1 MVEIGLQL
9 LAPHDSSPDPLA
21 SNSPQVPES
30 GPLTAIFEV
39 THKPYTIEGETET
52 PVPNFQMKTLQRLLR
67 YIDGRL
73 DSVTSTGGSS
83 SHRLSLQ
90 IQRGFPVLEPK
101 TISEEDESTRQPFPN
116 LRLAREPTLEELTFF
131 AEKLRGLKA
140 TFYASSK
147 SSFAHHLTSYL
158 TAWGMD
164 VSHIPTDG
172 CPIQVDTPPSRS
184 QSSSPEREG
193 PMSPNISEAGTQDQP
208 ASALSANGTPH
219 SCYPSFII
227 IDDDVAALQARLL
240 ETRMQMPNAP
250 APVRLKRPHLIP
262 GQRTRSTPSVPRAP
276 IKTASTDSLVILHF
290 TNLANFK
297 AVKDIM
303 QASFPWSTSSMNAL
317 PEVIVVPKP
326 AGPRRFLTALYTAI
340 TKPLVDPFFH
350 PIATSPMSPAGPAA
364 SPFFALNGTILTPDE
379 STTPN
384 NDKITESS
392 TSPTMP
398 ENLSDQ
404 QPNKPP
410 PASPLAFDDIE
421 YFSKAAKPFGGS
433 ASSGLLIQS
442 PDGRPAG
449 IFFDA
454 HPKPLSRSGSTS
466 RPNDKDGGL
475 KAAAER
481 RRGTVPKAVSGEIP
495 LKVGDTFSSLSK
507 PRVPPLRMSTSDTNQ
522 TKGKALETRT
532 IISSANGS
540 AALGVSTSMVPP
552 GSEQGR
558 ERTGEG
564 REKSG
569 RGSLPPNGLGNDATV
584 VTSSPLG
591 ASLSV
596 LPRVSSSRRSTDQKA
611 GAPIGKSKKGSE
623 IVPPISVLIVEG
635 EKSYPDSMAL
645 SDL

>member
-1 MVEIGLQL
+1 MG
-9 LAPHDSSPDPLA
+9 
-21 SNSPQVPES
+21 
-30 GPLTAIFEV
+30 IFEV
-39 THKPYTIEGETET
+39 THKPYTTESETEI
-52 PVPNFQMKTLQRLLR
+52 PAPNFQMKTLQRLLGF
-67 YIDGRL
+67 INGRL
-73 DSVTSTGGSS
+73 DSTTTTGGAS

-90 IQRGFPVLEPK
+90 LQRGFPVLEPK
-101 TISEEDESTRQPFPN
+101 IFSEEDESTRQPFPN
-116 LRLAREPTLEELTFF
+116 LRLAREPTLEELAFF

-172 CPIQVDTPPSRS
+172 CPIQVDTPPSKS
-184 QSSSPEREG
+184 QPSSPEREG
-193 PMSPNISEAGTQDQP
+193 PTLPNSSDAGTQDQP
-208 ASALSANGTPH
+208 VSALSANDTPQ
-219 SCYPSFII
+219 SCCPSFII

-240 ETRMQMPNAP
+240 EIRMQTPSAP
-250 APVRLKRPHLIP
+250 VPVRLKRPHLVP

-276 IKTASTDSLVILHF
+276 TKTASTDSLVILHF
-290 TNLANFK
+290 TNLVNFK
-297 AVKDIM
+297 VIKDIM
-303 QASFPWSTSSMNAL
+303 QASFPRSTSSMNVL

-350 PIATSPMSPAGPAA
+350 PIATSPMSPAGQAV
-364 SPFFALNGTILTPDE
+364 SPFFAPNGTILASDE

-384 NDKITESS
+384 NDKSTEPS
-392 TSPTMP
+392 TSPTIP
-398 ENLSDQ
+398 ENLSNQ
-404 QPNKPP
+404 QPNQPLPP
-410 PASPLAFDDIE
+410 SPLAFDDIE
-421 YFSKAAKPFGGS
+421 YFSKAARPFGGS

-466 RPNDKDGGL
+466 RPNDKEGGL

-481 RRGTVPKAVSGEIP
+481 RRSTVLKAVSGEIP
-495 LKVGDTFSSLSK
+495 LKVGDTLASLPK
-507 PRVPPLRMSTSDTNQ
+507 TRAPLLRMPTSDINQ
-522 TKGKALETRT
+522 TKGKAAESRA

-540 AALGVSTSMVPP
+540 AAPGVSMSMVPP

-569 RGSLPPNGLGNDATV
+569 RGSLPPNGLSNDTTA
-584 VTSSPLG
+584 VTGSPLG

-596 LPRVSSSRRSTDQKA
+596 LPRVSGSRRSTDQKA
-611 GAPIGKSKKGSE
+611 DAPTSKSKKGGK

-635 EKSYPDSMAL
+635 EESCLDTYGPC
-645 SDL
+645 

>member
-9 LAPHDSSPDPLA
+9 SAPHDSSPDPLA
-21 SNSPQVPES
+21 SSSPQVPES
-30 GPLTAIFEV
+30 GPLTGIFEV
-39 THKPYTIEGETET
+39 THKPYITEGETET
-52 PVPNFQMKTLQRLLR
+52 PAPNFQMKTLQRLLG
-67 YIDGRL
+67 YINGRL
-73 DSVTSTGGSS
+73 DSATTTGGGS

-90 IQRGFPVLEPK
+90 LQRGFPVLEPK
-101 TISEEDESTRQPFPN
+101 IISEEDESTRQPFPN

-131 AEKLRGLKA
+131 AEKLKGLKA

-172 CPIQVDTPPSRS
+172 RPIQADTPPSNS
-184 QSSSPEREG
+184 QPSSPERES
-193 PMSPNISEAGTQDQP
+193 PMLPNISDTGTQDQP
-208 ASALSANGTPH
+208 VSALSTNGTLQ
-219 SCYPSFII
+219 SCCPSFII

-240 ETRMQMPNAP
+240 ETRMQTLSAP
-250 APVRLKRPHLIP
+250 ARVRLKRPHLVS
-262 GQRTRSTPSVPRAP
+262 GQRIRSTPSVPRAHT
-276 IKTASTDSLVILHF
+276 KTTSTDSLVILHF

-297 AVKDIM
+297 VVKDIM
-303 QASFPWSTSSMNAL
+303 QASFPWSTPSMGVL

-350 PIATSPMSPAGPAA
+350 PIATSPMSPAGQAA
-364 SPFFALNGTILTPDE
+364 SPFFAPNGMTTTPGE
-379 STTPN
+379 SATPN
-384 NDKITESS
+384 NDKIITEPSN
-392 TSPTMP
+392 SPTMP
-398 ENLSDQ
+398 ENLSNQ
-404 QPNKPP
+404 QPNQPP

-466 RPNDKDGGL
+466 RPNDKDASL

-481 RRGTVPKAVSGEIP
+481 RKSTLPKAVSGEIP
-495 LKVGDTFSSLSK
+495 LKVGDTLASLPK
-507 PRVPPLRMSTSDTNQ
+507 TRAPLLRMSTSDINQ
-522 TKGKALETRT
+522 TKGRAAETRT

-540 AALGVSTSMVPP
+540 AAPGVSMPVVLPV
-552 GSEQGR
+552 SEQGR

-569 RGSLPPNGLGNDATV
+569 RGSLPPNGLSNDTAS

-591 ASLSV
+591 TSLSV
-596 LPRVSSSRRSTDQKA
+596 LPRVASSRRSIDHKA
-611 GAPIGKSKKGSE
+611 DAPTGKSKKGGE

-635 EKSYPDSMAL
+635 EEPYL
-645 SDL
+645 E

>member
-9 LAPHDSSPDPLA
+9 LTPDSLPDPLA
-21 SNSPQVPES
+21 SNSPQAPEN
-30 GPLTAIFEV
+30 GPLTGIFEV
-39 THKPYTIEGETET
+39 THKPYTTEGETET
-52 PVPNFQMKTLQRLLR
+52 PTPNFQMKTLQRLLS
-67 YIDGRL
+67 YINGRL
-73 DSVTSTGGSS
+73 DSATTTGGASS
-83 SHRLSLQ
+83 YRLSLQ
-90 IQRGFPVLEPK
+90 LQRGFPILEPK
-101 TISEEDESTRQPFPN
+101 IISEEDESTRQPFPN
-116 LRLAREPTLEELTFF
+116 LRLAREPTLEELAFF
-131 AEKLRGLKA
+131 AEKLKGLKA

-172 CPIQVDTPPSRS
+172 CPIQVDTPPSKPQPS
-184 QSSSPEREG
+184 CPEREG
-193 PMSPNISEAGTQDQP
+193 QMLPNSSDAGLEDQP
-208 ASALSANGTPH
+208 VSALSANGTLQ

-240 ETRMQMPNAP
+240 ETRMQTLSAP
-250 APVRLKRPHLIP
+250 TPVRFKRPHLVP

-276 IKTASTDSLVILHF
+276 TKTAPTDPLVILHF

-297 AVKDIM
+297 VVKDIM
-303 QASFPWSTSSMNAL
+303 QASFLWSTPSMDVL

-340 TKPLVDPFFH
+340 TKPVVDPFFH
-350 PIATSPMSPAGPAA
+350 PIATSPMSPAGQAA
-364 SPFFALNGTILTPDE
+364 SPFFARNGTSSTPGE

-384 NDKITESS
+384 NEKLITEPS
-392 TSPTMP
+392 TSPTIT
-398 ENLSDQ
+398 ENLSNQ
-404 QPNKPP
+404 QSNQPRA
-410 PASPLAFDDIE
+410 ASPLVFDDIE

-466 RPNDKDGGL
+466 RPNDKEGGL
-475 KAAAER
+475 KVATER
-481 RRGTVPKAVSGEIP
+481 RKGTVPKAISGPRSPTGSRMRMVPGVS
-495 LKVGDTFSSLSK
+495 
-507 PRVPPLRMSTSDTNQ
+507 MST
-522 TKGKALETRT
+522 
-532 IISSANGS
+532 I
-540 AALGVSTSMVPP
+540 PP

-569 RGSLPPNGLGNDATV
+569 RGSLPPNGLSNDIAA

-591 ASLSV
+591 ASSSV
-596 LPRVSSSRRSTDQKA
+596 LPRVSSTRRSTDQRA
-611 GAPIGKSKKGSE
+611 DVSTGKSKKGGE

-635 EKSYPDSMAL
+635 
-645 SDL
+645 

>member
-9 LAPHDSSPDPLA
+9 LTPDSLPDPLA
-21 SNSPQVPES
+21 SNSPQVPEN
-30 GPLTAIFEV
+30 GPLTGVFEV
-39 THKPYTIEGETET
+39 THKPYTTEGETET
-52 PVPNFQMKTLQRLLR
+52 PTPNFQMKTLQRLLS
-67 YIDGRL
+67 YINGRL
-73 DSVTSTGGSS
+73 DSTTTTGGASYN
-83 SHRLSLQ
+83 RLSLQ
-90 IQRGFPVLEPK
+90 LQRGFPVLEPK
-101 TISEEDESTRQPFPN
+101 IISEEDESTRQPFPN
-116 LRLAREPTLEELTFF
+116 LRLAREPTLEELAFF
-131 AEKLRGLKA
+131 AEKLKGLKA

-172 CPIQVDTPPSRS
+172 CPIQVDTPPSKPQPSCPDRD
-184 QSSSPEREG
+184 G
-193 PMSPNISEAGTQDQP
+193 PMLPNSSDASLDQP
-208 ASALSANGTPH
+208 VPALPANGTLQ

-240 ETRMQMPNAP
+240 ESRMQTLRAP
-250 APVRLKRPHLIP
+250 TPVRFKRPHLVP

-276 IKTASTDSLVILHF
+276 TKTTPTDSLVILHF

-297 AVKDIM
+297 VVKDIM
-303 QASFPWSTSSMNAL
+303 QASFLWSTPSMDVL

-350 PIATSPMSPAGPAA
+350 PIATSPMSPVGQAA
-364 SPFFALNGTILTPDE
+364 SPFFAPNGTSSTPGE

-384 NDKITESS
+384 NEKLTTEPS
-392 TSPTMP
+392 TSPTIT
-398 ENLSDQ
+398 ENLNNQ
-404 QPNKPP
+404 QPNQPRAAPP
-410 PASPLAFDDIE
+410 LVFDDIE

-466 RPNDKDGGL
+466 RPNDKEGGL
-475 KAAAER
+475 KVA
-481 RRGTVPKAVSGEIP
+481 
-495 LKVGDTFSSLSK
+495 
-507 PRVPPLRMSTSDTNQ
+507 
-522 TKGKALETRT
+522 ETRT
-532 IISSANGS
+532 TVPSTNDL
-540 AALGVSTSMVPP
+540 AAPIPP

-558 ERTGEG
+558 ERTRKG

-569 RGSLPPNGLGNDATV
+569 RGSLPPNGLSNDIAAG
-584 VTSSPLG
+584 TSSPLG
-591 ASLSV
+591 ASSSV
-596 LPRVSSSRRSTDQKA
+596 PPRVSSTRRSTDQKA
-611 GAPIGKSKKGSE
+611 DVSTGKSKKGGE

-635 EKSYPDSMAL
+635 
-645 SDL
+645 